1 VRAADVQEFGG
12 FDRREFRMQRRNA
25 HPITR
30 SQLLDDCFEHSDEL
44 LWNVDGGA
52 IDGYQSCRRTA
63 ARQRTLD
70 QFEVS
75 ALDRAGSNLRGNR
88 HAECLTHK
96 CNKCNTL
103 AA

>member
-1 VRAADVQEFGG
+1 
-12 FDRREFRMQRRNA
+12 MQRRNA
-25 HPITR
+25 YPITR

-52 IDGYQSCRRTA
+52 IDGDQSCRRTA

-75 ALDRAGSNLRGNR
+75 ALDRAGSNLRSDR
-88 HAECLTHK
+88 HAEYLSRK
-96 CNKCNTL
+96 RNKRNVRPS
-103 AA
+103 